1 MKNFLITVNGKT
13 YEVHVEEIE
22 ENAAPKVTPL
32 PSPTIPKP
40 EVKPLSAGANVG
52 AVGKTIIKCPMPG
65 TIVKIKVKIGDLVK
79 SGTILC
85 ILEAM
90 KMENEILAPG
100 EGVVFS
106 VNATHGA
113 SVNAGDILFTI
124 N

>member
-22 ENAAPKVTPL
+22 ENAAPKVAPL

-40 EVKPLSAGANVG
+40 EIKPLSTGAT
-52 AVGKTIIKCPMPG
+52 GKTIIKSPMPG